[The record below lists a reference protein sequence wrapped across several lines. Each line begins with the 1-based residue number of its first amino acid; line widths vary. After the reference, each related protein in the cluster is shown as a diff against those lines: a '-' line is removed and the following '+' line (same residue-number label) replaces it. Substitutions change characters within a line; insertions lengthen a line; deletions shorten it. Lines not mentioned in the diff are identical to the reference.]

1 MVIYQGGKEIDED
14 DFRSHVYSLCQLDN
28 IGVLLGAG
36 ASAGCGGHTMKE
48 VWQAFKKEHP
58 ELLVL
63 LIEKYLLVS
72 QNDSNEDKVNVEL
85 LIDEATKFLSVART
99 RRNAKEEKEVN
110 SILSALYKTV
120 TKAAL
125 LTGDDFRNKN
135 QGKKKQFSYHKE
147 LISKLI
153 SNRQPGQSAP
163 ALFTTNYDLALEWA
177 AEDLGIQL
185 FNGFSGLH
193 TRQFYP
199 QNFDLAFRNVNAKGE
214 ARFGHYHAYLYKLHG
229 SLTWYQEDNLTVN
242 EISSTQAY
250 DNYIKNIINEN
261 EYYFGQHLIYP
272 GANKYSHTIGFV
284 YGEMFR
290 RFGEFLS
297 KPQTALFINGFGFG
311 DYHIN
316 RIVLGAL
323 LNPSFHV
330 VVYYPALTTA
340 MNNVERGEG
349 AENEKA
355 IVNLKNMAFNQITVV
370 GGGEDAYFDS
380 FVKHLPY
387 PVLFP
392 RGNTVDDLVEAISNL
407 SKGDKNVPF

>member
-1 MVIYQGGKEIDED
+1 MIIYQGGKIISED
-14 DFRSHVYSLCQLDN
+14 DFRSHIYSLCQLDN
-28 IGVLLGAG
+28 VGVLLGAG
-36 ASAGCGGHTMKE
+36 ASVGCGGNTMKQ
-48 VWQAFKKEHP
+48 VWQSFKADYP
-58 ELLVL
+58 ELVEL
-63 LIEKYLLVS
+63 LLQKYLLVNK
-72 QNDSNEDKVNVEL
+72 NDSDNDIVNVEL
-85 LIDEATKFLSVART
+85 LIDEVTKFLSVAKT
-99 RRNAKEEKEVN
+99 RHNEQEYEEVGLILN
-110 SILSALYKTV
+110 SLYKEV

-125 LTGDDFRNKN
+125 LTGEDFRNKN
-135 QGKKKQFSYHKE
+135 QGKSEKFKFHKE

-163 ALFTTNYDLALEWA
+163 SLFTTNYDLALEWA

-229 SLTWYQEDNLTVN
+229 SLTWYQDDYLTVN
-242 EISSTQAY
+242 EISSCQAY
-250 DNYIKNIINEN
+250 DNYIDSIINGRGFS
-261 EYYFGQHLIYP
+261 YGQHLIYP

-330 VVYYPALTTA
+330 VIYYPELVSAINA
-340 MNNVERGEG
+340 VADGNASES
-349 AENEKA
+349 EKA
-355 IVNLKNMAFNQITVV
+355 VVNLKNMTFNQVTII
-370 GGGEDAYFDS
+370 GGAPEAYFDS

-392 RGNTVDDLVEAISNL
+392 RENTVEDLVEAIAKL
-407 SKGDKNVPF
+407 SKGEGNVPF